1 MEFGIA
7 FACAKIVIINAVK
20 LGRHIPSPSVENKR
34 HVGCVIRRVTQKDTD
49 TGSVLPFIVGVLCLK
64 GIFQDVNGSPK
75 WVEMIQIGF
84 VVTFHIDLVDVC
96 DLA

>member
-34 HVGCVIRRVTQKDTD
+34 HVGCVIWRVAQKDSD
-49 TGSVLPFIVGVLCLK
+49 TGSILSFIVGVLCLK
-64 GIFQDVNGSPK
+64 GVFQDVNGSAER
-75 WVEMIQIGF
+75 VEMIQIGF
-84 VVTFHIDLVDVC
+84 HFG
-96 DLA
+96 AGKFGQW